1 MTVKKLLAFSLLTVA
16 YILCARPRAHSQ
28 TIHYALST
36 NITQPGQLNIA
47 IDFTPISGPTNNP
60 TPPTNTPPPSIT
72 NLPPVIVGNEFYVSP
87 TGSSSGD
94 GSQLKPWNLAYAL
107 SSAPLPA
114 GHTNTVW
121 LRNGVYPG
129 TYICTRSGSA
139 SGPTIY
145 RQYPGERAT
154 INSGV
159 GSNIPDAL
167 SVRSSYVWFWGFE
180 VTTSRT
186 NCSSKQ
192 SGSYAS
198 DLCYGYGINLGDKGT
213 SQGVKFINLTV
224 DNTAQGIGEW
234 KLAQD
239 TETSGCLFYYN
250 GWVAPDRGHGH
261 GIYVQNE
268 APSKQDEY
276 DNIAFSN
283 FGHGE
288 QAYGFSGPVNNI
300 NSVGFIGWNNGELGG
315 SFQRNLL
322 IGGVVAAT
330 NPIIQ
335 AHYSFYPGA
344 GGPCA
349 NLGYYDSGGGS
360 FNGVVRDSY
369 IAGRFSLQS
378 PFTGLQMSGNHI
390 DQPEGFTPTQF
401 PQNTFGAGTGLNVF
415 VRPNKYERG
424 RCNVAVFN
432 YVNAASAQAD
442 ISGSGIV
449 QGEQYDVLFAGNPLA
464 SPVASG
470 TYNGNPI
477 SLPLVGLQM
486 ATLIGSNPIPP
497 TNPAPTF
504 AAFIVKR
511 KGT

>member
-1 MTVKKLLAFSLLTVA
+1 MKKLLAFSLLTVA
-16 YILCARPRAHSQ
+16 FILCARPKAHSQ

-36 NITQPGQLNIA
+36 NITQPGKLDIA
-47 IDFTPISGPTNNP
+47 IDFTPSPIVTNI
-60 TPPTNTPPPSIT
+60 PPVITNVPPPIVT
-72 NLPPVIVGNEFYVSP
+72 NPPPVIVGNEFFVSP
-87 TGSSSGD
+87 NGSASGD

-107 SSAPLPA
+107 SDARIPA
-114 GHTNTVW
+114 TGTNTVW

-129 TYICTRSGSA
+129 TYKSVRNGSS
-139 SGPTIY
+139 SGPLIY

-167 SVRSSYVWFWGFE
+167 SVQSSYTWFWGFE
-180 VTTSRT
+180 ITTSRT

-198 DLCYGYGINLGDKGT
+198 DLCYGYGINVGDKGT
-213 SQGVKFINLTV
+213 SRGVKFINLNV
-224 DNTAQGIGEW
+224 NNTAQGIGEW
-234 KLAQD
+234 KLAVD

-268 APSKQDEY
+268 APSKNDEY
-276 DNIAFSN
+276 ENIVFSN

-288 QAYGFSGPVNNI
+288 QAYGAAGPINNI
-300 NSVGFIGWNNGELGG
+300 NSVGLIGWNNGELGG

-322 IGGVVAAT
+322 IGGILTAT
-330 NPIIQ
+330 NATIQ
-335 AHYSFYPGA
+335 YHYSFYPDP

-360 FNGVVRDSY
+360 LNGVVRDSY

-390 DQPEGFTPTQF
+390 DQPEGFIAAQF
-401 PQNTFGAGTGLNVF
+401 PNNEYGLGTTLKVF
-415 VRPNKYERG
+415 VRANRYERG
-424 RCNVAVFN
+424 RCNIAVFN
-432 YVNAASAQAD
+432 YVNSTSATAD
-442 ISGSGIV
+442 ISGSGILP
-449 QGEQYDVLFAGNPLA
+449 GEQYEVYFAGNPLA
-464 SPVASG
+464 SPVSSG
-470 TYNGNPI
+470 TYSGAPI
-477 SLPLVGLQM
+477 PLPLIGLQM
-486 ATLIGSNPIPP
+486 AKLIGSNLIQP
-497 TNPAPTF
+497 TNPAPIF